1 MAQKGLQ
8 EFYYTPDVGF
18 KTSCHLS
25 TLQSEKLKPGLAL
38 RHRLMIHLV
47 AEFVYI
53 KKTAFTTK
61 QKKQSFMMSK
71 EIVLFYLH
79 CCLRVSLRES

>member
-38 RHRLMIHLV
+38 RHRSMIHLV

-71 EIVLFYLH
+71 EIVFFYLH
-79 CCLRVSLRES
+79 CCPDVSLR